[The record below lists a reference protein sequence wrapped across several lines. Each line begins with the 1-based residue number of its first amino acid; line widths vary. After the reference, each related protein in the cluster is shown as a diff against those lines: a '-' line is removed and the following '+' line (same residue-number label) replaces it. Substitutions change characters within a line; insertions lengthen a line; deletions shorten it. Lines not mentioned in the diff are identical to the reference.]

1 MKTKAIV
8 FTAPKTAS
16 VTEADVADPAAG
28 QVLVEASVTHVST
41 GTESFCYRGQ
51 FEPNTSWANWVKYPF
66 HPGYSL
72 VGTVKALGPGVTAFA
87 VGDRVHTFV
96 GHRKLALANVD
107 NTTKIPQGVSD
118 DDAGW
123 SALAGIT
130 QTGIRRVEHVM
141 GDTAVIIGLGPLG
154 QLVTRYLSAMG
165 LSKILVIDSVQ
176 TRLDLALAGGAT
188 HSFLGNAADAKP
200 FVNEHTQGELADVVY
215 DVTGHFS
222 VLPLALPL
230 ARQFGKVLLL
240 GDSPFPSKQVLTQDV
255 LARQV
260 SILGTHN
267 QKLPPNEAR
276 WNNAR
281 QLGLF
286 YSYILRGKMNLAKLV
301 THRYRAEQAAEMYE
315 QLQVNRES
323 TLGVM
328 VDWK

>member
-8 FTAPKTAS
+8 FPAPKTAT
-16 VTEADVADPAAG
+16 VTEVDVADPVGG
-28 QVLVEASVTHVST
+28 QVLIEAAVTHVST

-51 FEPNTSWANWVKYPF
+51 FEPGTSWANWVKHPF
-66 HPGYSL
+66 FPGYSL
-72 VGTVKALGPGVTAFA
+72 VGKVKAVGPGVTTLA

-96 GHRKLALANVD
+96 GHRKLAIAGLD
-107 NTTKIPQGVSD
+107 NTTKIPDGVSD

-130 QTGIRRVEHVM
+130 QTGIRRAEHVM

-154 QLVTRYLSAMG
+154 QLVARYLSAMG
-165 LSKILVIDSVQ
+165 LSKILAIDSVQ
-176 TRLDLALAGGAT
+176 ARLDLALAGGAT
-188 HSFLGNAADAKP
+188 HAFLGNAADAKD
-200 FVNEHTQGELADVVY
+200 FVMAHTHDELADVVY

-260 SILGTHN
+260 TIIGTHN

-281 QLGLF
+281 LLGLF
-286 YSYILRGKMNLAKLV
+286 YSYILRGKMNLNGLV

-315 QLQVNRES
+315 QLQINRES